1 MTTEHRQGFLYG
13 LLSYSLWGLVPL
25 YFKMLERRGIEPNEV
40 LMHRIVWCA
49 VFLALIVSLAQ
60 RWTDV
65 IRVLKTPKLLGLLV
79 LSALFIT
86 INWWQYIHSVAMAQI

>member
-1 MTTEHRQGFLYG
+1 
-13 LLSYSLWGLVPL
+13 
-25 YFKMLERRGIEPNEV
+25 
-40 LMHRIVWCA
+40 MHRIVWCA
-49 VFLALIVSLAQ
+49 VFLALIVSLAR

-86 INWWQYIHSVAMAQI
+86 INWWQYIHSVAMAQIVQASLGYFLTPLLSVLIGALFLGETLRPLQWAALSVAA